1 MWRTIE
7 FDSSINHFA
16 HYDLRHTIPCP
27 DTRAK
32 AALDRNYA
40 KRRAGPKDIGKDL
53 RIMNTPAQ
61 RHFPRPGG
69 EGNSVREM
77 ARNFE
82 RGNNSARRNLRGIM
96 DNGEVPGIHPEDPLY
111 TALLQQQESRGAVSL
126 EETLEETPAQ
136 EGEDSPDRL
145 VRERLEDIRTQVKDG
160 SQNLPAAKKPKQG
173 ATPNVRLKKN
183 GGRRG
188 Q

>member
-1 MWRTIE
+1 ML
-7 FDSSINHFA
+7 S
-16 HYDLRHTIPCP
+16 P

-32 AALDRNYA
+32 AASDRKYA
-40 KRRAGPKDIGKDL
+40 KRRTGPRDIGKDL
-53 RIMNTPAQ
+53 RTINTPSQ
-61 RHFPRPGG
+61 RPFPRPGG

-82 RGNNSARRNLRGIM
+82 RGNTSARRNLRDIM

-111 TALLQQQESRGAVSL
+111 STLLQQQESRGAGSL
-126 EETLEETPAQ
+126 DETLAETPAQ
-136 EGEDSPDRL
+136 EVEDSPHRA
-145 VRERLEDIRTQVKDG
+145 VMERLEDIRTQVKDG
-160 SQNLPAAKKPKQG
+160 SQNLPAVKKPKQG
-173 ATPNVRLKKN
+173 PSKDGTPHIRPKRN